1 MQVFTWGFWE
11 RTELKGCHNSRW
23 ALLCMKVLSAFFAF
37 YVSISCRFNLLFLER
52 SLFVCFIYCIDLW
65 GTPIEVNKIGL
76 LSKFVKLT
84 HTVTDCQ
91 YWPGQWKCQASR
103 SRLPCWGWEPRTP
116 QMSRCSRD
124 ILHLASTL
132 NPEQCTGVYWTEQ
145 ELYNEFLE

>member
-1 MQVFTWGFWE
+1 MCHIRPWG
-11 RTELKGCHNSRW
+11 RTALKWSPNSQW
-23 ALLCMKVLSAFFAF
+23 AEHPLHESTVSLFFLLCLDF
-37 YVSISCRFNLLFLER
+37 VSIQPLCLQR

-65 GTPIEVNKIGL
+65 GTPIKVNKIGL

-124 ILHLASTL
+124 ISHLASIL
-132 NPEQCTGVYWTEQ
+132 NPEQCTRVYWTEQ
-145 ELYNEFLE
+145 ELYNEFLK